1 MKQLFEVANFVR
13 RLRTQM
19 RFGELSRSPLRLL
32 RFTLQGD
39 AAECDWLARAADI
52 WDETLPRQVSERHA
66 SMQALQDGVAIRAI
80 MFALLPELKAA
91 ELRAFRQSARE
102 PPQLVISGTVI
113 RQEPEIAKVTSLVMR
128 AKLYGFRFWLDDGIL
143 SSLEQEEH
151 EASAYPRCVPLW
163 EREEQS

>member
-39 AAECDWLARAADI
+39 AAECDWLARPADA
-52 WDETLPRQVSERHA
+52 WDEVLPRQVGERNA
-66 SMQALQDGVAIRAI
+66 SMQALQDAVAIRKMI
-80 MFALLPELKAA
+80 FDLLPEIRTV

-102 PPQLVISGTVI
+102 PPRLVISGTVI
-113 RQEPEIAKVTSLVMR
+113 RQDAEVAKVTSPVMR
-128 AKLYGFRFWLDDGIL
+128 AKLYGFRFWLDDGVL
-143 SSLEQEEH
+143 VTLQPEDRAVSNF
-151 EASAYPRCVPLW
+151 
-163 EREEQS
+163 